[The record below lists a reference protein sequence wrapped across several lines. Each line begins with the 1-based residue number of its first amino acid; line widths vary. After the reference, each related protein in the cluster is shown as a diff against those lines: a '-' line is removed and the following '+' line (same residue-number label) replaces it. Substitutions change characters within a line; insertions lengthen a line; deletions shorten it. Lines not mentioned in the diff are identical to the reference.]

1 MDDPEDVRL
10 PNWPAMSPARQPP
23 GESDA
28 GQGAGIFVSFA
39 NANGAPAVEQLFPVT
54 AY

>member
-1 MDDPEDVRL
+1 
-10 PNWPAMSPARQPP
+10 MSPARHPL

-28 GQGAGIFVSFA
+28 GQGAGMFVSLDK
-39 NANGAPAVEQLFPVT
+39 ANGAPAVEQLFPVT